1 MNPNII
7 ENTKSH
13 TNRSRLYPT
22 QSLWNWMQ
30 RGGFNSGIM
39 PKRKNAKGTMS
50 ATTVARWGTMQ
61 HDALPGNPTNTA
73 IHTGLQRP
81 HMRKNNRKSS
91 WEKRHLRSRRQQ

>member
-13 TNRSRLYPT
+13 TNCSRLYLT
-22 QSLWNWMQ
+22 QSLWKSMQ
-30 RGGFNSGIM
+30 GRSFDSGIGL
-39 PKRKNAKGTMS
+39 KRKNTKGTTS
-50 ATTVARWGTMQ
+50 TTTVARWGTMQ

-73 IHTGLQRP
+73 IHTEPQRP

-91 WEKRHLRSRRQQ
+91 REKRYLGSR

>member
-30 RGGFNSGIM
+30 CGGFDLGIG
-39 PKRKNAKGTMS
+39 PKRKNAEETMS

-61 HDALPGNPTNTA
+61 HNALPGNPTNTA
-73 IHTGLQRP
+73 IHTEPQRP
-81 HMRKNNRKSS
+81 HTRKNNWKSS
-91 WEKRHLRSRRQQ
+91 REKRYLRSR